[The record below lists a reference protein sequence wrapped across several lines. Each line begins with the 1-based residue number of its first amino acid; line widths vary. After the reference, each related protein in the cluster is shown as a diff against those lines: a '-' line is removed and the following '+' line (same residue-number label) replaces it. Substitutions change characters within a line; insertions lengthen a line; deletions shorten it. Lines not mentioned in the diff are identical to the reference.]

1 MGTHRPRVLVLADV
15 GSPSYHVGDEAV
27 GQAAAATSVPLALA
41 STIAGTRGAYGFD
54 DGADAVM
61 PPVPSRG

>member
-27 GQAAAATSVPLALA
+27 GQAAAARLAERGLTQHTSVLN
-41 STIAGTRGAYGFD
+41 
-54 DGADAVM
+54 
-61 PPVPSRG
+61 